1 MNESVKYNRISEL
14 DYMRGFALLGIILTN
29 IISIFVLTAPTNYDQ
44 ASYLKFIDF
53 FVESKFFTIFT
64 FLFGVGFYIFIRN
77 AKAKQLNSNI
87 VFIRRLV
94 ILACF
99 GILHQMLQPGEALLL
114 YSIIGLIL
122 LPCFYFKRYI
132 NLIIGLILLAIC
144 LYIGN
149 KTILPIPYF
158 ILGLAAGQFNI
169 FENIKTKALIVI
181 VSVSGVISALSWILL
196 NKSYVFPTYKFLE
209 DSSNNELIDK
219 YVQNKDLY
227 DQLIVVTS
235 PFIALFYVSLLLLII
250 KVRSFAKILSPLRL
264 YGRMA
269 LTNYVGQ
276 TLLIWLVILCV
287 DSDQVDYMDTLWI
300 CIAIYILQLLFTS
313 IWLKYFKYGPLEYI
327 WRMGTYWKWFSLIKK

>member
-1 MNESVKYNRISEL
+1 
-14 DYMRGFALLGIILTN
+14 
-29 IISIFVLTAPTNYDQ
+29 
-44 ASYLKFIDF
+44 
-53 FVESKFFTIFT
+53 
-64 FLFGVGFYIFIRN
+64 
-77 AKAKQLNSNI
+77 
-87 VFIRRLV
+87 
-94 ILACF
+94 
-99 GILHQMLQPGEALLL
+99 MLQPGEALLL

-132 NLIIGLILLAIC
+132 NLIIGLILLVIC

-181 VSVSGVISALSWILL
+181 ASVSGVMSGLSWILL

-209 DSSNNELIDK
+209 DNSNNELINK
-219 YVQNKDLY
+219 YIQNKDLY

-287 DSDQVDYMDTLWI
+287 DSGQVDYMDTIWI

>member
-29 IISIFVLTAPTNYDQ
+29 IISIFVLPAPSNYDQ
-44 ASYLKFIDF
+44 VSYLKFIDF

-122 LPCFYFKRYI
+122 L
-132 NLIIGLILLAIC
+132 AIC

-169 FENIKTKALIVI
+169 FENIKTKVLIVI
-181 VSVSGVISALSWILL
+181 VSASGVMSALSWILL

-209 DSSNNELIDK
+209 DSSNNELINK
-219 YVQNKDLY
+219 YIQNKDLY

>member
-29 IISIFVLTAPTNYDQ
+29 IISIFVLPAPSNYDQ

-53 FVESKFFTIFT
+53 FVESKFFTVFT

-122 LPCFYFKRYI
+122 L
-132 NLIIGLILLAIC
+132 AIC
-144 LYIGN
+144 LYIGS

-169 FENIKTKALIVI
+169 FENIKTKVLIVI
-181 VSVSGVISALSWILL
+181 VSASGVMSALSWILL

-209 DSSNNELIDK
+209 DSSNNELINK
-219 YVQNKDLY
+219 YIQNKDLY

-287 DSDQVDYMDTLWI
+287 DSDQVDYMDTLCI

>member
-29 IISIFVLTAPTNYDQ
+29 IISIFVLPAPSNYDQ

-122 LPCFYFKRYI
+122 L
-132 NLIIGLILLAIC
+132 AIC

-158 ILGLAAGQFNI
+158 ILGLASGQFNI
-169 FENIKTKALIVI
+169 FENIKTKVLIVI
-181 VSVSGVISALSWILL
+181 VSASGVMSALSWILL

-209 DSSNNELIDK
+209 DSSNNELINK
-219 YVQNKDLY
+219 YIQNKDLY

>member
-1 MNESVKYNRISEL
+1 M
-14 DYMRGFALLGIILTN
+14 
-29 IISIFVLTAPTNYDQ
+29 
-44 ASYLKFIDF
+44 
-53 FVESKFFTIFT
+53 
-64 FLFGVGFYIFIRN
+64 
-77 AKAKQLNSNI
+77 
-87 VFIRRLV
+87 
-94 ILACF
+94 
-99 GILHQMLQPGEALLL
+99 
-114 YSIIGLIL
+114 
-122 LPCFYFKRYI
+122 
-132 NLIIGLILLAIC
+132 
-144 LYIGN
+144 
-149 KTILPIPYF
+149 
-158 ILGLAAGQFNI
+158 
-169 FENIKTKALIVI
+169 
-181 VSVSGVISALSWILL
+181 SGLSWILL

-209 DSSNNELIDK
+209 DNSNNELINK
-219 YVQNKDLY
+219 YIQNKDLY

-287 DSDQVDYMDTLWI
+287 DSGQVDYMDTIWI